1 MPRYNRGYGDEG
13 LISAIPIIPQ
23 PEINCQRDCLMGF
36 RQLATGLLILLT
48 TALTL
53 LCPLPAWAQ
62 ATKYY
67 PPPPSYS
74 HSIQT
79 GKDFSGQNLRSAEFA
94 NSNLQ
99 RTNFSHVKAEG
110 AIFSGSVM
118 TEASLAG
125 GDFTNAMLDLT
136 DFTGA
141 PLRDAVFVEA
151 IFLGSTF
158 DRVDITGADFTDA
171 LLDGAQVKQLCAIA
185 TGVNSKTG
193 VKTRDSLLCP

>member
-1 MPRYNRGYGDEG
+1 
-13 LISAIPIIPQ
+13 
-23 PEINCQRDCLMGF
+23 MGF

-48 TALTL
+48 LF
-53 LCPLPAWAQ
+53 CPLPAWAQ

-67 PPPPSYS
+67 PPPASYS
-74 HSIQT
+74 HSVQT

-94 NSNLQ
+94 NSSLQ
-99 RTNFSHVKAEG
+99 RTNFSQVKAEG

-118 TEASLAG
+118 TDASLSG

-136 DFTGA
+136 DFTGSDF
-141 PLRDAVFVEA
+141 RDAVFVEA

-193 VKTRDSLLCP
+193 VKTRDSLFCP

>member
-1 MPRYNRGYGDEG
+1 MPRYNRGSGDG
-13 LISAIPIIPQ
+13 RLMPVSPMIPQ
-23 PEINCQRDCLMGF
+23 PEINCKRDCLMGF
-36 RQLATGLLILLT
+36 RRLATGLLILLT

-53 LCPLPAWAQ
+53 LSPVPAWAQ

-99 RTNFSHVKAEG
+99 HTNFSHVKAEG

-118 TEASLAG
+118 TEASLVG

-136 DFTGA
+136 DFTGSD
-141 PLRDAVFVEA
+141 LRDAVFVEA

-171 LLDGAQVKQLCAIA
+171 LLDGAQVKQLCALA